1 MSAFAD
7 TSILCALFREQDNSK
22 QADALVKMYRN
33 QEPIYLSAL
42 VIFEFRQ
49 SVRLQ
54 AFRFS
59 KNRSQGFS
67 KKTADEMLDQLDGNI
82 VNGVF
87 IVAPVD
93 WMDVYSLA
101 ERLSVKHTFRN
112 GHRTMDVLHIAAALH
127 LKMKTFLTFDQNQR
141 VLAKKEGLRIPS

>member
-1 MSAFAD
+1 MSVFAD
-7 TSILCALFREQDNSK
+7 TSIVCALTRLQDSTAHVYSLIAHFK
-22 QADALVKMYRN
+22 
-33 QEPIYLSAL
+33 EPIHLSAL

-59 KNRSQGFS
+59 RDRSQGFP
-67 KKTADEMLDQLDGNI
+67 KKIADEMLDQLDENI

-87 IVAPVD
+87 VVPPVD

-101 ERLSVKHTFRN
+101 ERLSLKHTFHN
-112 GHRTMDVLHIAAALH
+112 GHRTMDVLHIATAKH
-127 LKMKTFLTFDQNQR
+127 LQLKTFLTFDQNQGM
-141 VLAKKEGLRIPS
+141 LAKREGFRVPS

>member
-7 TSILCALFREQDNSK
+7 TSILCALFRKQENSK
-22 QADALVKMYRN
+22 QADLLAEAYKN
-33 QEPIYLSAL
+33 QEPIQLSAL

-59 KNRSQGFS
+59 KDRSQGFS
-67 KKTADEMLDQLDGNI
+67 KTSADDMLSQLDENI
-82 VNGVF
+82 INGAF
-87 IVAPVD
+87 IVAPAD

-101 ERLSVKHTFRN
+101 ERLSVSHTFHH
-112 GHRTMDVLHIAAALH
+112 GHRTMDVLHIATAKN
-127 LKMKTFLTFDQNQR
+127 LKIKTFLSFDKNQIA
-141 VLAKKEGLRIPS
+141 LAKKEGLKVPA